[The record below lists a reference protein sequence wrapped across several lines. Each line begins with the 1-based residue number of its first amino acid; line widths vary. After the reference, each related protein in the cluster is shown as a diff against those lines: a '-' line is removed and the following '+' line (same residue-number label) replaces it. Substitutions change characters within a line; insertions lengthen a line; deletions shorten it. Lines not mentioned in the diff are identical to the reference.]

1 MNSKHHAVW
10 AVVVLLVV
18 FLGILMWYLL
28 GGRAPESVV
37 PPADTT
43 DGQAT
48 STTPF
53 ASEPIS
59 IVENTQYYE
68 LEGSYPN
75 TTPLTLTAGT
85 EANAA
90 AVARLQGFV
99 RENLATFKA
108 NNDLA
113 NMTPDRI
120 ETEMLIDG
128 RVYATDLEYKLH
140 EGPKT
145 ITYVYQIYENTL
157 GAHPN
162 TYYRTFTFDRA
173 TGAELSLAD
182 LFTPGSSYLM
192 QLSERTRAALPGIMA
207 KMAELTES
215 DVDMAYIFDGTK
227 AEAASFQSFAID
239 GSNLIVIFPP
249 YQVAPY
255 VYGRIDVSIHLPSL
269 SGILKEQYRP

>member
-1 MNSKHHAVW
+1 MNNKHLAVW
-10 AVVVLLVV
+10 GVVALLVV
-18 FLGILMWYLL
+18 FLGIFMWYLL

-37 PPADTT
+37 PPADIT

-75 TTPLTLTAGT
+75 ATPLVVTAGS

-90 AVARLQGFV
+90 AVARLQSFV
-99 RENLATFKA
+99 RDSLADFKSNNNLV
-108 NNDLA
+108 NI
-113 NMTPDRI
+113 TPQRI
-120 ETEMLIDG
+120 ETEMLVDG
-128 RVYATDLEYKLH
+128 RVYATGLEYKLH

-145 ITYVYQIYENTL
+145 VTYVYQIYENTL

-182 LFTPGSSYLM
+182 LFTPGSNYLL

-207 KMAELTES
+207 KMAEMSES
-215 DVDMAYIFDGTK
+215 EVDMAYIFDGTK
-227 AEAASFQSFAID
+227 TEAASFQSFAID
-239 GSNLIVIFPP
+239 GSNLIIIFPP

-255 VYGRIDVSIHLPSL
+255 VYGRIDVSIPLSSL
-269 SGILKEQYRP
+269 SGILKEQYRN